1 MFSEFLTSM
10 FLFQRHVIIHTNERP
25 SFLHK
30 CSFCSRTF
38 RSKSSLVVH
47 ERTHTGEKPFKCN
60 ICEKPFADRSN
71 FKVHQ
76 KSCKRNYELSVS
88 NEEFAIPSH
97 QDHTVNYQNIEKSA
111 EDQSELDIKIVDEF
125 ESQTLIQE
133 SENANSENIGSAE
146 QILTAATILQTSLL
160 KCRYCNEEFRLLQSL
175 KEHELI
181 HKEDGFLIQDDNG
194 NQESESQIQ
203 QPLQTSKNLECKFC
217 GKVLPSSSR
226 LQVSLK
232 APNSS

>member
-1 MFSEFLTSM
+1 M
-10 FLFQRHVIIHTNERP
+10 FLFQRHVRIHTNERP
-25 SFLHK
+25 FNLHK

-76 KSCKRNYELSVS
+76 KSCKRNYEHSVS

-97 QDHTVNYQNIEKSA
+97 QDHTVNNQNIEKSA
-111 EDQSELDIKIVDEF
+111 EDQSDHDIKILDEF
-125 ESQTLIQE
+125 ENRSLFQE
-133 SENANSENIGSAE
+133 SQNANSDNIRSAE
-146 QILTAATILQTSLL
+146 ETLTSATILQISQL
-160 KCRYCNEEFRLLQSL
+160 KCRYCDQEFRLLEGL

-181 HKEDGFLIQDDNG
+181 HKEDGFLIQGDNG
-194 NQESESQIQ
+194 NQERESQIQ
-203 QPLQTSKNLECKFC
+203 QPFQTLKNLECKFC
-217 GKVLPSSSR
+217 GKVLPSFSR
-226 LQVSLK
+226 LQVSI
-232 APNSS
+232 SSI